1 MAAAAVIGASGR
13 PLPLGRTILVQLASS
28 VANRLAPGG
37 IGGVATNVRYLER
50 SGLRRPEAMAAVAL
64 TTAAG
69 FVVHALA
76 LASAA
81 ALLSDAD
88 IQPIRLPRRWGL
100 LVAIVAVTTLLGLVF
115 WSPVGRRL
123 LPQARQAARSLLAVF
138 QRPRQATLVFAGAA
152 GVTAGYVLALSFAL
166 RAFGA
171 HPPLLY
177 VAAAYRAGAAIGA
190 ASPTPGGL
198 GAVEAALV
206 AALTR
211 LDVPGG
217 AAIAGVLSFR
227 LVTYWLPIVA
237 GVAAFHTLRRNG
249 AL

>member
-152 GVTAGYVLALSFAL
+152 GYVLALSFAL

-177 VAAAYRAGAAIGA
+177 VAAAYLAGAAIGA